1 MRKITKVI
9 NLRALLMGATLLL
22 VAGGL
27 LHAQTQVDTALQT
40 TASGWLP
47 VLSALP
53 WWSKVAGV
61 IGIVSEALAFLPV
74 PANGVLHGLVL
85 GLKAIVSGLSKPPA
99 K

>member
-9 NLRALLMGATLLL
+9 NLRALVMGAALLL
-22 VAGGL
+22 VAGGI
-27 LHAQTQVDTALQT
+27 LHAQTQVDTALQA

-47 VLSALP
+47 VISALP
-53 WWSKVAGV
+53 WWAKVSGAIGV
-61 IGIVSEALAFLPV
+61 VSEILAFVPV

-85 GLKAIVSGLSKPPA
+85 GLKAIIAGLTKPAA